1 MYFVSNAA
9 VAAGRRFSIMV
20 KLLPE
25 STGSSRRVE
34 FFFPGAPGCRV
45 MLAGS
50 FNDWEPE
57 LAVMDYDARRGG
69 YSTVLTLGPGEYEY
83 KFVRDDEW
91 VTDDGNPNF
100 AANDFGT
107 LNSVV
112 KVD

>member
-1 MYFVSNAA
+1 
-9 VAAGRRFSIMV
+9 MV
-20 KLLPE
+20 NLLPGR
-25 STGSSRRVE
+25 TGSLRLVE
-34 FFFPGAPGCRV
+34 FFFPGAPGSRV
-45 MLAGS
+45 MVAGS

-57 LAVMDYDARRGG
+57 QAVMDYDAERGG

-91 VTDDGNPNF
+91 IADDGNPNF

>member
-1 MYFVSNAA
+1 
-9 VAAGRRFSIMV
+9 MV
-20 KLLPE
+20 KMLPG
-25 STGSSRRVE
+25 STGSSYRVE
-34 FFFPGAPGCRV
+34 FFFPGTPGSRV

-57 LAVMDYDARRGG
+57 LAVMDYDAGRGG
-69 YSTVLTLGPGEYEY
+69 YSTVLTLAPGEYEY

-91 VTDDGNPNF
+91 MADDGNPNF

-112 KVD
+112 KVG